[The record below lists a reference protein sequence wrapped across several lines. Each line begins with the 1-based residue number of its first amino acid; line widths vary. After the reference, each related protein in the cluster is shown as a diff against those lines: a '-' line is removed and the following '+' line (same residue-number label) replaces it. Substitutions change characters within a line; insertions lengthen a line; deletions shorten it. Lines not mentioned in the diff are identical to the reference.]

1 MAKHSANIEMIH
13 LKTAH
18 QWKGLLSPLLRNYLD
33 QLAPG
38 PTYSEGDVIGWS
50 LNLQKNGHQRASS
63 DSGVLLAKL
72 IRSCSPEGKKRTLLS
87 ILCISIGGECNKYE
101 IGSLFLEHITNF
113 SKTMSWDGF
122 HIGCP
127 NSGSYSQF
135 IRLLTGNAGDWMK
148 YPGKIVVTLSNLKK
162 VGPLLKRLERST
174 KRMHQPAKWSIESY
188 SMNELDQWKER
199 IKYSEL
205 NDFGVPWN
213 PEDDSINWKPSV
225 KYSRVLKS
233 NGQIIGWLICH
244 YISKDLLRYGKL
256 WVDPGWESTGAPLA
270 LLCDVMRS
278 AHFKHFDESSNID
291 QTGSPVKAGCFISHP
306 THPRLHRLMSQKFK
320 PVCDSWIELENY
332 FQYFDQV

>member
-1 MAKHSANIEMIH
+1 MTKHSTNIEMIH
-13 LKTAH
+13 SKTAH
-18 QWKGLLSPLLRNYLD
+18 QCADLLSPLLRNYLD

-38 PTYSEGDVIGWS
+38 PTYTEGDVIGWS
-50 LNLQKNGHQRASS
+50 LNLQRKGNQRTSS
-63 DSGVLLAKL
+63 DGGVLLAK
-72 IRSCSPEGKKRTLLS
+72 IITSWSPEGEKRTLLS
-87 ILCISIGGECNKYE
+87 ILCISISGEYNKYE
-101 IGSLFLEHITNF
+101 IGLIFLKHITNF

-135 IRLLTGNAGDWMK
+135 IRLLTGSTGHWMK

-174 KRMHQPAKWSIESY
+174 ERMLQPVKWTIEPY
-188 SMNELDQWKER
+188 SMNEFDQWEER
-199 IKYSEL
+199 IKYSEQ
-205 NDFGVPWN
+205 NDYGIPWN
-213 PEDDSINWKPSV
+213 PADNSINWKPSI

-233 NGQIIGWLICH
+233 NGQIVGWLICH
-244 YISKDLLRYGKL
+244 YISKDMLRYGKL

-278 AHFKHFDESSNID
+278 AHFKHYDESSNIH

-306 THPRLHRLMSQKFK
+306 TNQRLHRLMTQKFK